1 MGKSEKCEMRRC
13 GVGECKVCKSE
24 KCEWVSMRR
33 CGVGECKV
41 CMCVSVCVDVSQCVA
56 RWVDG

>member
-1 MGKSEKCEMRRC
+1 MRRC
-13 GVGECKVCKSE
+13 GVGECEVCKSE